1 MTETQRIL
9 EWLVRVADEVREV
22 KVRHDTE
29 GVSEQELLDF
39 IRQNYETLSVM
50 TKVASGA
57 AYMSGI
63 TPPKET

>member
-9 EWLVRVADEVREV
+9 EWLVRVADEVRDI
-22 KVRHDTE
+22 KARYDAE

-50 TKVASGA
+50 KKVASGT

>member
-1 MTETQRIL
+1 VTETQRIL
-9 EWLVRVADEVREV
+9 EWLVRVADEVRDI
-22 KVRHDTE
+22 KARYDAE

-39 IRQNYETLSVM
+39 IHQNYETLSVM
-50 TKVASGA
+50 KKVASGT

>member
-1 MTETQRIL
+1 VTETQRIL
-9 EWLVRVADEVREV
+9 EWLVRVADQVLEMKTRY
-22 KVRHDTE
+22 DAE

-50 TKVASGA
+50 TKVASGT

-63 TPPKET
+63 VPPKGI

>member
-1 MTETQRIL
+1 MDMKSRYD
-9 EWLVRVADEVREV
+9 A
-22 KVRHDTE
+22 E

-50 TKVASGA
+50 TKVASGT

-63 TPPKET
+63 SPPKGI

>member
-1 MTETQRIL
+1 VTETQRIL
-9 EWLVRVADEVREV
+9 EWLVRVADEVRDI
-22 KVRHDTE
+22 KARYDAE

-50 TKVASGA
+50 KKVASGT

>member
-9 EWLVRVADEVREV
+9 EWLVRVADEVRDI
-22 KVRHDTE
+22 KSRYDTK

-50 TKVASGA
+50 NKVASGT

>member
-9 EWLVRVADEVREV
+9 EWLVRVADDVR
-22 KVRHDTE
+22 KIKLRYDTE

-50 TKVASGA
+50 KKVASGT

>member
-1 MTETQRIL
+1 MTGTQRIL
-9 EWLVRVADEVREV
+9 EWLVRVADEVRDI
-22 KVRHDTE
+22 KARYDAE

-50 TKVASGA
+50 KKVASGT

>member
-9 EWLVRVADEVREV
+9 EWLVRVADDVR
-22 KVRHDTE
+22 KIKLRYDTE

-50 TKVASGA
+50 SKVASGT

-63 TPPKET
+63 TPPKEI

>member
-1 MTETQRIL
+1 VTETQRIL
-9 EWLVRVADEVREV
+9 EWLVRVADDVR
-22 KVRHDTE
+22 KIKLRYDTE

-50 TKVASGA
+50 SKVASGT

-63 TPPKET
+63 TPPKEI